1 MANEPWPCSVV
12 SILFYNI
19 FAHLVITVGY
29 VYNTGC
35 RDFLRGSLFI
45 VGEIG
50 GNDYGYPF
58 TQGLNLEEVTPNI
71 VPQVI
76 SIIGYTIEVGF
87 IIDILLK
94 WHQLAWYLIGFFY
107 HKLNSTT
114 NCWMI
119 MLKKKRGWSSVGQWP
134 FWSQEANLLAAARN
148 IWPWQRAPTRMTMTL
163 KRVAWRKGTSSHI
176 TTTAY

>member
-1 MANEPWPCSVV
+1 MY
-12 SILFYNI
+12 I
-19 FAHLVITVGY
+19 
-29 VYNTGC
+29 TGC

-76 SIIGYTIEVGF
+76 SAIGFAIEVSY

-94 WHQLAWYLIGFFY
+94 
-107 HKLNSTT
+107 
-114 NCWMI
+114 
-119 MLKKKRGWSSVGQWP
+119 
-134 FWSQEANLLAAARN
+134 
-148 IWPWQRAPTRMTMTL
+148 
-163 KRVAWRKGTSSHI
+163 
-176 TTTAY
+176 